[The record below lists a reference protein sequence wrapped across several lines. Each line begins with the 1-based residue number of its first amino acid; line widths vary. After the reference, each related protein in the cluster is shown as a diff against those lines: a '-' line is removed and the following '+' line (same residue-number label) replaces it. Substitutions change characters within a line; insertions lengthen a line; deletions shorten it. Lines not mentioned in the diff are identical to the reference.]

1 MVALMQQMEP
11 RRFEKGEII
20 YHDMEDVEEII
31 FVLNGAYAVGYTVN
45 SVEYLALKLGPKTVI
60 GDQSV
65 MFLKRSEFLYKALD
79 NIDCQAIRKSKYQE
93 VQDKYGAFSQ
103 KLKIKV
109 FQRYKDLI
117 RRPSLE
123 HKQETI
129 AQI

>member
-1 MVALMQQMEP
+1 MVALMQRMEP

-31 FVLNGAYAVGYTVN
+31 FVLNGPYAVGYTVN

-79 NIDCQAIRKSKYQE
+79 NMDCQAIRKSKYQ
-93 VQDKYGAFSQ
+93 
-103 KLKIKV
+103 
-109 FQRYKDLI
+109 
-117 RRPSLE
+117 
-123 HKQETI
+123 
-129 AQI
+129 